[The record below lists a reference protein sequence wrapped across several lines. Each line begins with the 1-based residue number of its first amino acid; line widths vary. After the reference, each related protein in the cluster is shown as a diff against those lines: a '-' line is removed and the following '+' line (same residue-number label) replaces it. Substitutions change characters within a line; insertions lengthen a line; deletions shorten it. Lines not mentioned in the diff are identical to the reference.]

1 MLFVTV
7 ELTDGVTFKLTDGV
21 TFKLTD
27 RVTVKLTDRVTFKL
41 TDGVTF
47 KLTDAVTDVAVGLN
61 TTSDELDIGSM
72 DDAPGNDGEV
82 DNTGVVTTKLDDGCP
97 VVVGCI
103 KVESIVI
110 AAEGD
115 ETITCEPLGDIVKLG
130 DRCPFVVVVGCIRE
144 ESIVIAVKE
153 DETNTCE
160 PLGTIVVI
168 RELIAGNTSVV
179 MTYITPEVFN

>member
-7 ELTDGVTFKLTDGV
+7 VTFKLTDGV
-21 TFKLTD
+21 TFELTD
-27 RVTVKLTDRVTFKL
+27 RVTFELTDRVTFKL

-47 KLTDAVTDVAVGLN
+47 KLTDAVTDAAVGLN

-110 AAEGD
+110 VAEGD

-130 DRCPFVVVVGCIRE
+130 DRCPFVVVGCIRE

-160 PLGTIVVI
+160 PLGTIVFI